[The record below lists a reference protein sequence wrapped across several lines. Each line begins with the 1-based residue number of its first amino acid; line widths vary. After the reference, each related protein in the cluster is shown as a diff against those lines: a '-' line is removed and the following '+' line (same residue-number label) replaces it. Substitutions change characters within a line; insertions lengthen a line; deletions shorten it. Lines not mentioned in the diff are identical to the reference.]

1 VAKAARIPTNKSATM
16 TVLSRVEFGTIHF
29 PVEAANPHGR
39 VNGDV
44 ANTGGTRCPFHR
56 APAKKPR
63 LEGNEHAAGTEKG
76 FEQTP
81 HYHDIS
87 EDASD
92 EEIKEWVLTRY
103 RKEIMAAMRIV
114 RKENGSKQDM
124 STFLNTALY
133 VADSASPAPLDEP
146 STAVSQAGESIET
159 VQPVPRAA
167 PLDFRTSLTR
177 RKVIEMRKRIPLEIP
192 KDGEATI
199 DMDTTTACSVSSTLH
214 DELTGAEDRR
224 LALLDTISRVQRRY
238 LLQENVRSDFFSW
251 SLFWPHLLIHFLVAL
266 AK

>member
-1 VAKAARIPTNKSATM
+1 M

-29 PVEAANPHGR
+29 PVEAAANAHGR

-63 LEGNEHAAGTEKG
+63 LEGNEHVEGTEQQG
-76 FEQTP
+76 EQQTP

-87 EDASD
+87 QDASD
-92 EEIKEWVLTRY
+92 EEIKEWVLNRY
-103 RKEIMAAMRIV
+103 RKEIMAAMKIV

-133 VADSASPAPLDEP
+133 VADSASLAPSDEP
-146 STAVSQAGESIET
+146 SSAVSQADT
-159 VQPVPRAA
+159 VQPGPRAA

-238 LLQENVRSDFFSW
+238 LLQENVRSNFVS
-251 SLFWPHLLIHFLVAL
+251 
-266 AK
+266 